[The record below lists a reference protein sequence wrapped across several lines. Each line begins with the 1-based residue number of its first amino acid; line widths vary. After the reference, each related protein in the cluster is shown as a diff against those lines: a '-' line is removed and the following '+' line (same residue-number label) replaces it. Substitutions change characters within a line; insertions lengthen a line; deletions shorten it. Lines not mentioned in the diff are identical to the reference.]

1 LIPVSEQHTLLTEY
15 PAVKAGQT
23 NSGKKE
29 QRQINQVLTKS
40 VTEDGTRGK
49 ETEAR
54 ASTKQHKLKS
64 SGRKLNS

>member
-1 LIPVSEQHTLLTEY
+1 MKSGL
-15 PAVKAGQT
+15 T

-54 ASTKQHKLKS
+54 ASTKQHRLKS
-64 SGRKLNS
+64 GKRKLNS